1 MNLGKLADRL
11 TDVVVEKVTE
21 EGEDLVD
28 RVIDKLINDSDEFL
42 DLIVD
47 RIIDKIIESLGK
59 DDEGD
64 SVWMNKVKVG
74 ITIGQWFFLN

>member
-11 TDVVVEKVTE
+11 SDVGIDKVSE

-28 RVIDKLINDSDEFL
+28 KIINKLMDESDEFL

-59 DDEGD
+59 SSSGD
-64 SVWMNKVKVG
+64 SVWWM
-74 ITIGQWFFLN
+74 I